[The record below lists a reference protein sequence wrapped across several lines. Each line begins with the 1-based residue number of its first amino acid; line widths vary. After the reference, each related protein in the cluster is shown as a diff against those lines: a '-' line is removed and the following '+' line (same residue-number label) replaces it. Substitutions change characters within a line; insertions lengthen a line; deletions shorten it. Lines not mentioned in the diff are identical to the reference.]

1 MIVIVCG
8 SRDWTDR
15 ALIREWLAKL
25 PRGSVVV
32 HGAARGADT
41 IAGEEAA
48 ALGFEVRAYPA
59 DWSNGRGAGP
69 ARNQRMLDAEAPE
82 AVLAFTWALRKVGNR
97 PTGTGDMCIR
107 AVEAGV
113 RVTIVPPR
121 KGAP

>member
-82 AVLAFTWALRKVGNR
+82 AVLAFTRTGAGVPLT
-97 PTGTGDMCIR
+97 TGTADMVAR
-107 AVEAGV
+107 ALLAGV

-121 KGAP
+121 KVAP